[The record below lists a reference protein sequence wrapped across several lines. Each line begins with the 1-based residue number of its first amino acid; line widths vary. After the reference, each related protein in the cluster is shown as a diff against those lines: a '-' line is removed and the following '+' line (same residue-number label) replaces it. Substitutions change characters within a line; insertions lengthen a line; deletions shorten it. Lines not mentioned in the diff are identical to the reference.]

1 MTKWEF
7 AKKGNQRERNPVQDE
22 FFNAPDT
29 LTDVSALVRES
40 IQNSLDARLDES
52 KPVRVIFTLGKK
64 STGSGHE
71 EFFSGLQG
79 HLDAVFGEE
88 KAVRVDG
95 GMNYLVVEDFNT
107 TGLTGASDKSEVP
120 VGTKPSDSSYTFF
133 IHIEGEGSKGDGK
146 RGKWGVGKIV
156 FPRMSA
162 AKSFFAF
169 TNRSAENAPDGRTSI
184 CIGQSVLKFHN
195 FNEERVQPDGWF
207 GTSSNDVFEPLD
219 DETTRKFAKFW
230 GLTRVDETGL
240 SIVIPFVNES
250 VTQNEIRDAIV
261 RQYFVAILEG
271 TLVCEVKSDQGSLIL
286 DKEGLI
292 EAAPKIEMIKAAN
305 LDRTADEM
313 KAAISLVAKAV
324 DGDPET
330 FRLDVPDGCRSTAD
344 FTLDEEALEELAGKL
359 KSGKPVKAV
368 VSLRAPSTQAPQGPL
383 VSDEFVILFQLV
395 EGMRSASI
403 FSREGIII
411 PGTKNSPI
419 SGYSSVVLIGPGAL
433 ANVLGLSEGPAHEK
447 WSGDT
452 KNFRETFGTNW
463 KATRLITIVRN
474 LPHKLISWATSQS
487 GSFDNHALDKWLE
500 LGRLNPI
507 IDPSPDPDPSLD
519 PDPDPDPVRRP
530 SPFAIYSIKGGFVV
544 KSGNASLKIG
554 SIVRVRT
561 AYSRSKGDPFKN
573 WDEADFT
580 LESGFGFEHRNVSSF
595 EASKNVLKF
604 VITERDW
611 EVRCTGFSSLLDIE
625 VSPDWYPA
633 DLNET
638 EVSSGV
644 GN

>member
-1 MTKWEF
+1 MTQWEF

-40 IQNSLDARLDES
+40 IQNSLDARLDDS

-64 STGSGHE
+64 SAGSGHE
-71 EFFSGLQG
+71 KFFKGLQG
-79 HLDAVFGEE
+79 HLDTVFGED
-88 KAVRVDG
+88 KAVRLDG
-95 GMNYLVVEDFNT
+95 SMNYMLVEDFNT

-162 AKSFFAF
+162 AKSFFAY
-169 TNRSAENAPDGRTSI
+169 TNRSAENAPDGRQSI
-184 CIGQSVLKFHN
+184 CIGQSILKFHN
-195 FNEERVQPDGWF
+195 FNDERVQPDGWF
-207 GTSSNDVFEPLD
+207 GTFSKDVFEPLD
-219 DETTRKFAKFW
+219 DETTKEFSKFW
-230 GLTRVDETGL
+230 ELTRGDETGL

-271 TLVCEVKSDQGSLIL
+271 TLICEVNSEQESLLL

-292 EAAPKIEMIKAAN
+292 QAAPKIEMIKAAS

-313 KAAISLVAKAV
+313 KAAISLVAGAV
-324 DGDPET
+324 DGNPEIL
-330 FRLDVPDGCRSTAD
+330 RLEIPDNFRSTAD
-344 FTLDEEALEELAGKL
+344 FTLDDEELDNLSAKL
-359 KSGKPVKAV
+359 KSGKPVKVV
-368 VSLRAPSTQAPQGPL
+368 VSLRAPSTQAPQGQL

-419 SGYSSVVLIGPGAL
+419 TGYSSVVLIGPGAL

-447 WSGDT
+447 WSADT

-463 KATRLITIVRN
+463 KATRLINIVRN
-474 LPHKLISWATSQS
+474 LPHKLVSWATSQS
-487 GSFDNHALDKWLE
+487 DSFDNHALDKWLQI
-500 LGRLNPI
+500 GKLN
-507 IDPSPDPDPSLD
+507 DVVTPDPDPN
-519 PDPDPDPVRRP
+519 PDPDPERVKRP
-530 SPFAIYSIKGGFVV
+530 SPFAIHSVKGGFVI
-544 KSGNASLKIG
+544 KPGTASLKVG
-554 SIVRVRT
+554 SIIQVRT
-561 AYSRSKGDPFKN
+561 AYSRAKGNPFKN
-573 WDEADFT
+573 WKKADFT
-580 LESGFGFEHRNVSSF
+580 LESGFAFEHRSIANF
-595 EASKNVLKF
+595 KAHDNVLKF
-604 VITERDW
+604 VITEKDW
-611 EVRCTGFSSLLDIE
+611 EVRCTGFSSLLDLE

-633 DLNET
+633 EPSEA
-638 EVSSGV
+638 EVVSGV
-644 GN
+644 SN

>member
-1 MTKWEF
+1 MNKWEF

-40 IQNSLDARLDES
+40 IQNSLDARLDDS

-71 EFFSGLQG
+71 KFFRGLQG
-79 HLDAVFGEE
+79 HLDEVFGKE
-88 KAVRVDG
+88 KAVKLDG
-95 GMNYLVVEDFNT
+95 GMNYLLVEDFNT
-107 TGLTGASDKSEVP
+107 TGLTGASDMSEVP

-169 TNRSAENAPDGRTSI
+169 TNRSIKNAPDGRVSI
-184 CIGQSVLKFHN
+184 CIGQSILKFHN
-195 FNEERVQPDGWF
+195 FNGERVQPDGWF
-207 GTSSNDVFEPLD
+207 GKSSKDMFEPLD
-219 DETTRKFAKFW
+219 DETTKEFAKFW
-230 GLTRVDETGL
+230 KLTRTDETGL
-240 SIVIPFVNES
+240 SIVIPYVNES
-250 VTQNEIRDAIV
+250 VTQDEIRDAIV

-271 TLVCEVKSDQGSLIL
+271 TLVCEVNSDKDTLIL

-292 EAAPKIEMIKAAN
+292 EAAPKIEMIKAAS

-313 KAAISLVAKAV
+313 KAAISLVADAV
-324 DGDPET
+324 DGEPEI
-330 FRLDVPDGCRSTAD
+330 FMLDVPDTCRSTAD
-344 FTLDEEALEELAGKL
+344 FGLDEDSLEDLSRKL

-368 VSLRAPSTQAPQGPL
+368 VSLRAPSTQAPLGPL
-383 VSDEFVILFQLV
+383 VQDEFVILFQLV

-419 SGYSSVVLIGPGAL
+419 SGYSSVVLVGPGTV

-463 KATRLITIVRN
+463 KATRLINIVRN
-474 LPHKLISWATSQS
+474 LPHKLVSWATSQS
-487 GSFDNHALDKWLE
+487 GSFDNHALDKWLQI
-500 LGRLNPI
+500 GKLNI
-507 IDPSPDPDPSLD
+507 INQPGPESGSGPDL
-519 PDPDPDPVRRP
+519 DPDPVRTP
-530 SPFAIYSIKGGFVV
+530 SPFAIHSVQGGFVI
-544 KSGNASLKIG
+544 KPGDASLKMG
-554 SIVRVRT
+554 SIVQVRT
-561 AYSRSKGDPFKN
+561 AYARAKGNPFRN
-573 WDEADFT
+573 WKRADFT
-580 LESGFGFEHRNVSSF
+580 LDVGFTFEQKNISELKAF
-595 EASKNVLKF
+595 DNVLKF
-604 VITERDW
+604 AITEKDW
-611 EVRCTGFSSLLDIE
+611 ELRCTGFSSLLDLE
-625 VSPDWYPA
+625 VSPDWHA
-633 DLNET
+633 SDQS
-638 EVSSGV
+638 VSVNVSGDS
-644 GN
+644 ND

>member
-40 IQNSLDARLDES
+40 IQNSLDARLDDS

-64 STGSGHE
+64 RAGSGHE
-71 EFFSGLQG
+71 KFFRGLQG
-79 HLDAVFGEE
+79 HLDTVFGED
-88 KAVRVDG
+88 KSVRLDG
-95 GMNYLVVEDFNT
+95 GMNYMLVEDFNT

-162 AKSFFAF
+162 AKSFFAY
-169 TNRSAENAPDGRTSI
+169 TNRSAENAPDGRQSV
-184 CIGQSVLKFHN
+184 CIGQSILKFHN
-195 FNEERVQPDGWF
+195 FNDERVQPDGWF
-207 GTSSNDVFEPLD
+207 GTFSKDVFEPLD
-219 DETTRKFAKFW
+219 DESTKEFAKFW
-230 GLTRVDETGL
+230 ELTRADETGL
-240 SIVIPFVNES
+240 SIVIPYVNES

-271 TLVCEVKSDQGSLIL
+271 TLICEVNSDEGSLLL
-286 DKEGLI
+286 DKQGLI
-292 EAAPKIEMIKAAN
+292 QAAPKIEMIKAAS

-313 KAAISLVAKAV
+313 KAAISLVAGAV
-324 DGDPET
+324 DGNPEIL
-330 FRLDVPDGCRSTAD
+330 RLEIPDNCRSTAD
-344 FTLDEEALEELAGKL
+344 FTLDDEDLDNLSAKL
-359 KSGKPVKAV
+359 KSGKPVKVV
-368 VSLRAPSTQAPQGPL
+368 VSLQAPSTQAPQGPQ

-419 SGYSSVVLIGPGAL
+419 TGYSSVVLIGPGAL

-447 WSGDT
+447 WSADT
-452 KNFRETFGTNW
+452 KNFRETFGINW
-463 KATRLITIVRN
+463 KATRLINIVRN
-474 LPHKLISWATSQS
+474 LPHKLVSWATSQS
-487 GSFDNHALDKWLE
+487 DSFDNHALDRWLQIGK
-500 LGRLNPI
+500 LSDVVTP
-507 IDPSPDPDPSLD
+507 D
-519 PDPDPDPVRRP
+519 PDPDPDPDPERVKMP
-530 SPFAIYSIKGGFVV
+530 SPFAIHSVKGGFVI
-544 KSGNASLKIG
+544 KPGTASLKVG
-554 SIVRVRT
+554 SIIQVRT
-561 AYSRSKGDPFKN
+561 AYSRAKGNPFKN
-573 WDEADFT
+573 WKKADFT
-580 LESGFGFEHRNVSSF
+580 LESGFAFEHRSISNF
-595 EASKNVLKF
+595 KAHDNVLKF
-604 VITERDW
+604 VITEKDW
-611 EVRCTGFSSLLDIE
+611 EVRCTGFSSLLDLE

-633 DLNET
+633 EPS
-638 EVSSGV
+638 EVEVVSGV
-644 GN
+644 SN

>member
-40 IQNSLDARLDES
+40 IQNSLDARLDDS
-52 KPVRVIFTLGKK
+52 KPVKVTFTLGKK
-64 STGSGHE
+64 SSDSGHE
-71 EFFSGLQG
+71 KFFGGLQG
-79 HLDAVFGEE
+79 HLDAVFGED
-88 KAVRVDG
+88 KAVRLNG
-95 GMNYLVVEDFNT
+95 SMNYLLVEDFNT
-107 TGLTGASDKSEVP
+107 TGLTGASDRSEVP

-184 CIGQSVLKFHN
+184 CIGQSILKFHN
-195 FNEERVQPDGWF
+195 FNDERVQPDGWY
-207 GTSSNDVFEPLD
+207 GTSSKDVFEPLD
-219 DETTRKFAKFW
+219 DETTKEFAKFW
-230 GLTRVDETGL
+230 ELTRVDETGL

-271 TLVCEVKSDQGSLIL
+271 TLVCEVKSEQESLIL

-292 EAAPKIEMIKAAN
+292 EAAPKIEMIKAASM
-305 LDRTADEM
+305 DRTAEEM
-313 KAAISLVAKAV
+313 KAAISLVADAV
-324 DGDPET
+324 DGHPQI
-330 FRLDVPDGCRSTAD
+330 FRVEVPDSCKSTAD
-344 FTLDEEALEELAGKL
+344 LILDEDDLGDLAEKL
-359 KSGKPVKAV
+359 KSGKPVKVV
-368 VSLRAPSTQAPQGPL
+368 VSVNAPSTKSPQGAL

-395 EGMRSASI
+395 EGLRSASI

-411 PGTKNSPI
+411 PGTKNSTI
-419 SGYSSVVLIGPGAL
+419 SGYSSVVLIGPGAI

-447 WSGDT
+447 WSPDT
-452 KNFRETFGTNW
+452 KNFRETFGNNW

-487 GSFDNHALDKWLE
+487 GTFDNHALDQWLQVSKFNSTDLPDSE
-500 LGRLNPI
+500 ES
-507 IDPSPDPDPSLD
+507 DPPLPPKPDLPKVPST
-519 PDPDPDPVRRP
+519 
-530 SPFAIYSIKGGFVV
+530 FAIHSVKGGFVI
-544 KSGNASLKIG
+544 GPGDASLRVG
-554 SIVRVRT
+554 SIVKVRT
-561 AYSRSKGDPFKN
+561 AYSRAKGDPFKR
-573 WDEADFT
+573 WKKADFT
-580 LESGFGFEHRNVSSF
+580 LESGFKFEEKNVKDLI
-595 EASKNVLKF
+595 ASKNLIQF
-604 VITERDW
+604 VITEKQW
-611 EVRCTGFSSLLDIE
+611 EVRCTGFTALLDLE
-625 VSPDWYPA
+625 VSPDWDEA
-633 DLNET
+633 VANET
-638 EVSSGV
+638 EVLSGV